1 MNTIVHKEHIG
12 KTGTEKKRDHYKP
25 FKQKKDRDH
34 PIISANKPTDHKK
47 ISELKPGDFFDGIV
61 KITRKAKPGPVIFN
75 VTDIY
80 GTIDAVTKDS
90 DFDVDDIVQLEG
102 PVSERAG
109 RLQIEILQMRKAVKD
124 FSKVIDEVSLPKRT
138 TFSIPSARFEKMKPR
153 FIELAT
159 KIRRAI
165 VSNQPIIIR
174 HHNDSDGIGA
184 GLCLEESIEGF
195 MKRIGINP
203 EYNLYRSPSKAPFY
217 ETTDVFRDLTMS
229 KRLTE
234 THGQQKPLI
243 IVTDNGSTPEDQ
255 LGFQMLQ
262 LTGHEAI
269 VIDHHNPVII
279 KDGKTTVCS
288 YLIAHLNP
296 YLFGLDSQTCAG
308 MLCYELGRMIDEE
321 FDNVIIPAV
330 AAISDRSE
338 IPERDA
344 YIQKTGKNI
353 EDLKKIGVA
362 VDFTSYHMKFDAGHG
377 LFEELYT
384 NQPLVQLINTE
395 VTAGVET
402 QLQSTMPYLRT
413 QDINGITFSY
423 IDLEKYTLRFT
434 YPTPGKVLGM
444 IHDTVAEGKEHLPV
458 LTLGLVSDM
467 IIVRA
472 TKPILPVQRIIEIV
486 KKRLPEANVDGGGH
500 EMAGTIKFVQAHRDA
515 IVEIIKEELKKIDTA
530 RFIAEEEK

>member
-1 MNTIVHKEHIG
+1 MNTEFKKTPVEKRMDHNKSHHQKDSRSPSLERSKE
-12 KTGTEKKRDHYKP
+12 
-25 FKQKKDRDH
+25 QKE
-34 PIISANKPTDHKK
+34 TKK
-47 ISELKPGDFFDGIV
+47 ISELQPGDFFDGIV
-61 KITRKAKPGPVIFN
+61 KITRKAKPGPVIFS
-75 VTDIY
+75 VTDVY

-90 DFDVDDIVQLEG
+90 DFDAEDIAYLEG

-109 RLQIEILQMRKAVKD
+109 RLQIEILQMRKAEKD
-124 FSKVIDEVSLPKRT
+124 FSKVIDEVATPKRT
-138 TFSIPSARFEKMKPR
+138 DFSIPSERFEKMKPR
-153 FIELAT
+153 FIEIAT

-165 VSNQPIIIR
+165 VNNQPIIIR

-184 GLCLEESIEGF
+184 GLCLEQSIEGF
-195 MKRIGINP
+195 MKRTGINA
-203 EYNLYRSPSKAPFY
+203 EHNLYRSPSKAPFY
-217 ETTDVFRDLTMS
+217 ETADVFRDLTMS

-243 IVTDNGSTPEDQ
+243 IVTDNGSTPEDK

-269 VIDHHNPVII
+269 VIDHHNPVVL
-279 KDGKTTVCS
+279 KNGKTSVCP

-296 YLFGLDSQTCAG
+296 YMFGLDSQTCAG

-321 FDNVIIPAV
+321 FENKIIPAV
-330 AAISDRSE
+330 AAISDRCE
-338 IPERDA
+338 IPERHA
-344 YIQKTGKNI
+344 YIKNTGKS
-353 EDLKKIGVA
+353 EDELKKIGVA
-362 VDFTSYHMKFDAGHG
+362 VDFTSYHMKFDAAHG
-377 LFEELYT
+377 LFEELYI
-384 NQPLVQLINTE
+384 NQPFVQLINEE

-413 QDINGITFSY
+413 QDINGVTLSY

-434 YPTPGKVLGM
+434 YPTAGKVLGM
-444 IHDTVAEGKEHLPV
+444 IHDTVAEGKEHMPV

-472 TKPILPVQRIIEIV
+472 TKPVLPVHRIIDIIKE
-486 KKRLPEANVDGGGH
+486 KLPESNVDGGGH

-515 IVEIIKEELKKIDTA
+515 IVEIIKEELKKIDVSKFTA
-530 RFIAEEEK
+530 DEN